1 MTRALPFR
9 VEVSDAD
16 LHGQP
21 GAHMHAE
28 KRDKARLWKDKNTFN
43 CTCCMFVYIQKPS
56 FILRTIFGFF
66 SRKYIPVYL
75 RLFYL
80 ERRVLPV
87 FVFERLN
94 DDPPPPPIFSISL
107 AVKKRRPKRFLEYYI
122 YRDLLNCFV

>member
-1 MTRALPFR
+1 MERFGHIFHTKRVEILTIRGRKKESLCTSAVLVPIYEDWGRDIHPLPPSFGLEPQMTRALPFR

-28 KRDKARLWKDKNTFN
+28 KRDKARLWKDKNTSN

-66 SRKYIPVYL
+66 SRKYIPVY
-75 RLFYL
+75 
-80 ERRVLPV
+80 
-87 FVFERLN
+87 
-94 DDPPPPPIFSISL
+94 
-107 AVKKRRPKRFLEYYI
+107 
-122 YRDLLNCFV
+122 

>member
-1 MTRALPFR
+1 MERFGHIFHTKRVEILTIRGRKKIKPLYFCCFSSDLRGLGKRYTPPPPSFGLEPQMTRALPFR

-43 CTCCMFVYIQKPS
+43 CTCCMFVYNQKPS

-66 SRKYIPVYL
+66 SRKYIPVY
-75 RLFYL
+75 
-80 ERRVLPV
+80 
-87 FVFERLN
+87 
-94 DDPPPPPIFSISL
+94 
-107 AVKKRRPKRFLEYYI
+107 
-122 YRDLLNCFV
+122 